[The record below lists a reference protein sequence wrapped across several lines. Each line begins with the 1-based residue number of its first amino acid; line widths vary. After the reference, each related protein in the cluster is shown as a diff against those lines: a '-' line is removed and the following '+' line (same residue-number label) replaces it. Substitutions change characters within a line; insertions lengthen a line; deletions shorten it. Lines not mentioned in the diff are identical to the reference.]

1 MSWVMAGIAGG
12 AALVKG
18 IGGYAQ
24 KRKAEKA
31 LEELGKTPAPEYQ
44 ESPELRG
51 AYQRAEAM
59 SKYGF
64 APEEKAQF
72 QGQLARSQAGM
83 RQSALDLSGGSMG
96 GAIGSVL
103 QAQQTGAIT
112 DFAAKG
118 AGLRRENIRYADTL
132 AGQVQSQQNLI
143 QQQKIARRQML
154 EEGYGKASAMGTEA
168 MYGALGDVSNIA
180 LASIK
185 GRTGGAKTVK
195 PGVGARTGTAV
206 SGLTPAAGSYD
217 WSSAGKTPQYTM
229 PEQPYNITMTE

>member
-1 MSWVMAGIAGG
+1 MSWVMAGLAGG
-12 AALVKG
+12 AAIAKG
-18 IGGYAQ
+18 VGGYVQ

-31 LEELGKTPAPEYQ
+31 LDELAKTPAPEYS
-44 ESPELRG
+44 EDPRLTS
-51 AYQRAEAM
+51 AYNRAEAM

-83 RQSALDLSGGSMG
+83 RQSALDLSGGGMG
-96 GAIGSVL
+96 GAINSVL

-132 AGQVQSQQNLI
+132 ASQVQTQQNLI

-154 EEGYGKASAMGTEA
+154 EEAYGAASAKGTE
-168 MYGALGDVSNIA
+168 N
-180 LASIK
+180 
-185 GRTGGAKTVK
+185 
-195 PGVGARTGTAV
+195 
-206 SGLTPAAGSYD
+206 
-217 WSSAGKTPQYTM
+217 
-229 PEQPYNITMTE
+229 